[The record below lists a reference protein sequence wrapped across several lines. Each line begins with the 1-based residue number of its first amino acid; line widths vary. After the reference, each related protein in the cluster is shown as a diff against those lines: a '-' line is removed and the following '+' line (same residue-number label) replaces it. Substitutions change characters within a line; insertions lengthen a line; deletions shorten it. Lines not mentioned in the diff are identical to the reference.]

1 MFSYLYRNHQ
11 FTSKQQDIVS
21 EFDSRM
27 SKIRFKKCCACK
39 MVKLGVTLFTTN
51 DGDKCKRC
59 KDKNYTSDSFPHPS
73 WIDSNGQKH
82 FEQPEELTGLT
93 EGEKLLLQQV
103 SPYIPLH
110 HLQKGSYG
118 CKGHVCSFPQDI
130 HHVCKE
136 LPRLPSDISVIRVV
150 KQFTD
155 DDNQVQQTSFSVRKN
170 KVYEALRWLK
180 QHNKEY
186 ESITICEENLDCL
199 DGDIGNLLE
208 EGCDTSHEQKGC
220 KEPSF
225 NDNAEPPGIF
235 GYVSTNDLRNVPK
248 PKDKD
253 TTNILQS
260 MFDTNNKNTS
270 MDFPYVCQDALNEYD
285 KTRKLFCLAFP
296 WLFPGGIGDINDFSN
311 VSETVDQWMERLL
324 YYEDGRFATD
334 KMWAFYALNY
344 AVRKKN
350 NDSGA
355 YFVNG
360 FFDNGPQTLAE
371 LQDKVMDGDMSWV
384 NRLAYFSYHVKGSP
398 GYWRFKRSEVYS
410 WINHHI
416 ESKHGPPSLFITL
429 SCAEFHWPD
438 IKRLLEDRYL
448 VAGISP
454 PDLESTGFINAVNNF
469 TLIVQEYFQLRVQNW
484 METVGK
490 HIFGI
495 QHHWLRY
502 EFAPGRGQIHA
513 HMLAITD
520 HLDVFQKCH
529 RLRGNKQQQALLLS
543 DWARTTFGMT
553 ATIPSSTD
561 ISQDFHP
568 SSIRFCNVLDID
580 QDIGHCFQHLQM
592 HKCSNKCMKKRK
604 HM

>member
-1 MFSYLYRNHQ
+1 
-11 FTSKQQDIVS
+11 
-21 EFDSRM
+21 
-27 SKIRFKKCCACK
+27 
-39 MVKLGVTLFTTN
+39 MVKLGASLHKTDNGF
-51 DGDKCKRC
+51 KCKRC
-59 KDKNYTSDSFPHPS
+59 QDKNYTCDRFPHPT
-73 WIDSNGQKH
+73 WIDLKGQKH
-82 FEQPEELTGLT
+82 YEQPDELVDLT

-118 CKGHVCSFPQDI
+118 CKGHVCCFPQDI
-130 HHVCKE
+130 HHVCTE
-136 LPRLPSDISVIRVV
+136 LPRLPSDVSVIRVV

-155 DDNQVQQTSFSVRKN
+155 DDNQVQQTSFSVRKE
-170 KVYEALRWLK
+170 KVYQALRWLK

-186 ESITICEENLDCL
+186 ESITICEDNLDSL
-199 DGDIGNLLE
+199 DGDIVSLVSEVDDVLDDQNICE
-208 EGCDTSHEQKGC
+208 E
-220 KEPSF
+220 PNF
-225 NDNAEPPGIF
+225 NDNAEPPGIY
-235 GYVSTNDLRNVPK
+235 GYVSTNSLRNVPK

-253 TTNILQS
+253 TTDVLQDLFETS
-260 MFDTNNKNTS
+260 NNNTS

-285 KTRKLFCLAFP
+285 KTCKLFCLAFP

-360 FFDNGPQTLAE
+360 FFENGPQTLVE
-371 LQDKVMDGDMSWV
+371 LQERVKDGDMSWV

-416 ESKHGPPSLFITL
+416 ESRHGPPSLFITL
-429 SCAEFHWPD
+429 SCAEYHWPD
-438 IKRLLEDRYL
+438 IKRLIENRYL

-454 PDLESTGFINAVNNF
+454 PDLEKTGFISAVNNF

-490 HIFGI
+490 HVFGI

-520 HLDVFQKCH
+520 HLDVFQRYH
-529 RLRGNKQQQALLLS
+529 QLRGNKQLQTQLLA
-543 DWARTTFGMT
+543 DWAQATFGMT
-553 ATIPSSTD
+553 ASMPSFGS
-561 ISQDFHP
+561 SSGDFHP
-568 SSIRFCNVLDID
+568 SSIRFSNVSCFD
-580 QDIGHCFQHLQM
+580 QDIQHCFQHLQM
-592 HKCSNKCMKKRK
+592 HKCSNKCMKKGCTCK
-604 HM
+604 SQIKITLP